1 MPDLPPR
8 QAPTLRQMTRDAVRA
23 RIADAAI
30 DLFAEHGFDQ
40 VTVEQIATSVGI
52 STRSFNRYF
61 PAKEDVVMG
70 GDGVAWGE
78 LVSDAFVARPAEE
91 PVWSS
96 LHAAYASMLATST
109 GPQDRQK
116 LAMRVLISAPTL
128 RARNLEKHLAW
139 AQLLTPLVAA
149 RLTGADAE
157 VRAEAIVQASL
168 ACLDVALLAWARE
181 DEHRSPSAILQTTFD
196 ALSATV

>member
-1 MPDLPPR
+1 MVDSPSPR
-8 QAPTLRQMTRDAVRA
+8 SPTLRQMTRDAVRA

-30 DLFAEHGFDQ
+30 DLFAEHGFDH
-40 VTVEQIATSVGI
+40 VTVDQIASSVGI

-70 GDGVAWGE
+70 EGAAWGE
-78 LVSDAFVARPAEE
+78 LVRDAFAARPAQE

-96 LHAAYASMLATST
+96 LQAAYQSMLATSS
-109 GPQDRQK
+109 GQQDRQK
-116 LAMRVLISAPTL
+116 LAMRVLVSAPTL

-139 AQLLTPLVAA
+139 AQMLAPLVAA
-149 RLTGADAE
+149 RLTGTDVG

-168 ACLDVALLAWARE
+168 ACLDVALITWARD
-181 DEHRSPSAILQTTFD
+181 DEHRSAGAILQATFD
-196 ALSATV
+196 ALSTTG